1 MKHEVEFVVKTF
13 TKICGFLRF
22 FNYRIKLIP
31 NFYWKHRRSRNDL
44 DPLLSHLRSIGN
56 QSYRFRCFFVSLFAF
71 SYFFVSS
78 VSVQIVFF
86 NFFDF
91 VIFPFVFAFFFT
103 KALMPVTILKLL
115 YMWAFF
121 LVGIFPCGH
130 FSLRAFFLVGIF
142 PCGHFSLWAFFLV
155 GIFPCGHF
163 SLWAFFLWAFFVGI
177 FPVGFFPVGF
187 FPGIIFSYV
196 VLKVCVIGHG
206 GSKEE

>member
-1 MKHEVEFVVKTF
+1 MKHEVECVVKTF
-13 TKICGFLRF
+13 TKICGFRRF

-91 VIFPFVFAFFFT
+91 VIFPFVFALFFYESTHASNNFKT
-103 KALMPVTILKLL
+103 VIHVSIFPCGYFSL
-115 YMWAFF
+115 WAFF
-121 LVGIFPCGH
+121 PEGIFPCGH
-130 FSLRAFFLVGIF
+130 I
-142 PCGHFSLWAFFLV
+142 SLWEIWPSQKFVVF
-155 GIFPCGHF
+155 GDSSITESNWFQIFTENIG
-163 SLWAFFLWAFFVGI
+163 
-177 FPVGFFPVGF
+177 
-187 FPGIIFSYV
+187 
-196 VLKVCVIGHG
+196 VL
-206 GSKEE
+206 EMT